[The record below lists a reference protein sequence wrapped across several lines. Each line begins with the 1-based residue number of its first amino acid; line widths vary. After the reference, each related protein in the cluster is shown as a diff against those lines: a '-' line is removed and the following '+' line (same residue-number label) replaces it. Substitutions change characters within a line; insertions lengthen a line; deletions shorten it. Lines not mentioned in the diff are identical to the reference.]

1 MESYTMGQAS
11 EPPRVANP
19 VDTVRRWTDADRFPT
34 HREGNRR
41 MARPT

>member
-1 MESYTMGQAS
+1 MGQAS
-11 EPPRVANP
+11 ELPRVANP
-19 VDTVRRWTDADRFPT
+19 ADKVRRGTAADRFPT